1 MLFRKSQPFQHIG
14 QCQFNKVNIFRQK
27 KCAKIFSKK
36 SIYIC
41 FWFFVAKH
49 WYRKI
54 VTLSKY
60 HCPMCWNGWDFR
72 KKKTHEKTH
81 FLHWTIWEPPLK
93 MKISKIGLRH
103 ILSWP
108 KLDPEPKFHD
118 PGFFRSFFL
127 ALDRLCPLNKNIYKS
142 LIFTLNVCKNILGD
156 PLKKG
161 NFSKKIFLHLL
172 ISKIFTLSKFHSPIC
187 WNGWDFRKKREK
199 HIFLTL
205 DHMGTPP

>member
-1 MLFRKSQPFQHIG
+1 MNFWE
-14 QCQFNKVNIFRQK
+14 NIFF
-27 KCAKIFSKK
+27 AHFLSKN
-36 SIYIC
+36 IC
-41 FWFFVAKH
+41 FVKFH
-49 WYRKI
+49 
-54 VTLSKY
+54 S
-60 HCPMCWNGWDFR
+60 PMCWNGWDFR
-72 KKKTHEKTH
+72 KKNPRKTH

-161 NFSKKIFLHLL
+161 NFSKKDIFAFVNFRNIHFIK
-172 ISKIFTLSKFHSPIC
+172 IS
-187 WNGWDFRKKREK
+187 
-199 HIFLTL
+199 
-205 DHMGTPP
+205 

>member
-1 MLFRKSQPFQHIG
+1 MAE
-14 QCQFNKVNIFRQK
+14 IF
-27 KCAKIFSKK
+27 
-36 SIYIC
+36 
-41 FWFFVAKH
+41 
-49 WYRKI
+49 
-54 VTLSKY
+54 
-60 HCPMCWNGWDFR
+60 G
-72 KKKTHEKTH
+72 KKTPRKTH

-127 ALDRLCPLNKNIYKS
+127 SLDRLCPLNKNIYKS

-161 NFSKKIFLHLL
+161 NFSKKDIFAFVNFRNIHFIK
-172 ISKIFTLSKFHSPIC
+172 IS
-187 WNGWDFRKKREK
+187 
-199 HIFLTL
+199 
-205 DHMGTPP
+205 